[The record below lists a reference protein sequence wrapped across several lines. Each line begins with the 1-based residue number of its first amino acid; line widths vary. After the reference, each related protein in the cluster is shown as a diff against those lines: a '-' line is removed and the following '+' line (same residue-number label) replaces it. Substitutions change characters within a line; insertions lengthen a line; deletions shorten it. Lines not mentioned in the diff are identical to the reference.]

1 MLTRRLACLFT
12 FLTLLV
18 YSQGVH
24 TLWAA
29 PPRQI
34 VTVQGTTLH
43 GELPYQYNATT
54 WAWPRSFA
62 TILSR

>member
-43 GELPYQYNATT
+43 GELPY
-54 WAWPRSFA
+54 
-62 TILSR
+62 